1 LIFYGEKLKVIPATQ
16 KMILQI
22 NWLKPEQCH
31 EKTFLKKIKKPLNF
45 IYKKCKILLTNYNLV
60 WGDIMIKGLI
70 GAIFGSQ
77 NERDI
82 KKVSPIVDK
91 INSFEP
97 AIEKL
102 SDEELKSKTQE
113 FKERLQ
119 NGQTLNDI
127 LPEAFACVREASKR
141 TIGLRHFDVQMMGG
155 CILHSGKIAE
165 MRTGEGKTLVAT
177 LAVYLNALE
186 GKGVHVVT
194 VNDYLAKRD
203 KEWMGPIY
211 NALGMTVGNVCHDVT
226 NEERIQGYLCD
237 ITYVTNNELGF
248 DYLRDNM
255 VVSKEQRVLRP
266 LHYAIIDEVD
276 SILIDEARTPLIISG
291 AGEKSTDKYYVA
303 NRIIP
308 MLNGRYITEAEEV
321 KSKYDGVDLSK
332 GYDYLVDEKNH
343 TVVLTEQ
350 GVQKAERV
358 LGLKNLYDDM
368 QSEWVHHLTQAVRA
382 HNLYKRDV
390 HYVVKDGEVLIVD
403 EFTGRLMP
411 GRRWS
416 DGLHQAVEAKENLQ
430 IAEENQTLATIT
442 FQNFFRMYKKIAGMT
457 GTAVTEAGEFWE
469 IYKLEVVEVP
479 TNNPMVRKDHTDV
492 IYRTEK
498 EKYNA
503 IVEEIEKCWKAGQ
516 PVLVGTR
523 SIEKSEN
530 LAEVL
535 RKKGVPHNVL
545 NAKFHELEAQII
557 AQAGAKSAVT
567 IATNMAGRGTDIVL
581 GAGIEG
587 QNEDVKNAGGLYI
600 IGTERH
606 ESRRIDNQLRGRS
619 GRQGDPGAS
628 RFYLSM
634 QDELMRLFGSDR
646 MSSLMQK
653 LGLKEGEDI
662 QHPWISKAVENAQKK
677 VEGMNFDIRK
687 QLIDFD
693 NVMNKQRE
701 AIYSLRNEILEG
713 EDVSATIQDM
723 LLESVEEK
731 VDMWASDKTYPE
743 QWEWSNFKAWMERSF
758 SIIFEIPATDD
769 LNHLNK
775 EVLKEILTEKI
786 KEAYEKRKELLTP
799 EILGHIERMVLLQ
812 MIDTAWKENLYE
824 LDQLKKGI
832 GFRAYAQ
839 KDPKIEYQKESFILF
854 DGMMKRIREATIEYV
869 FKVQVNIAPKP
880 VFNQQKM
887 VEGKLAGGA
896 DKGNNSSN
904 KISAKDIKK
913 IGRNDPCP
921 CGSGKK
927 YKKCCGVNV

>member
-1 LIFYGEKLKVIPATQ
+1 
-16 KMILQI
+16 
-22 NWLKPEQCH
+22 
-31 EKTFLKKIKKPLNF
+31 
-45 IYKKCKILLTNYNLV
+45 
-60 WGDIMIKGLI
+60 MIKEII

-82 KKVSPIVDK
+82 KKIRPVVDK
-91 INSFEP
+91 INLLEP
-97 AIEKL
+97 EIQKL
-102 SDEELKSKTQE
+102 SDEELKQKSEK
-113 FKERLQ
+113 FKKRLV
-119 NGQTLNDI
+119 GGETLDDI

-141 TIGLRHFDVQMMGG
+141 SIGLRHFDVQMIGG
-155 CILHSGKIAE
+155 YILHKGKIAE
-165 MRTGEGKTLVAT
+165 MKTGEGKTLVAT

-203 KEWMGPIY
+203 KEWMEPVY
-211 NALGMTVGNVCHDVT
+211 NALGMTVGNICHDT
-226 NEERIQGYLCD
+226 SNDDRKKAYGCD

-266 LHYAIIDEVD
+266 LNYAIVDEVD

-291 AGEKSTDKYYVA
+291 AGEQSTDKYYVA
-303 NRIIP
+303 NRIVP
-308 MLNGRYITEAEEV
+308 MLKGRHITESEEI
-321 KSKYDGVDLSK
+321 KAKYEGVDLSK

-350 GVQKAERV
+350 GVQKAEKF
-358 LGLKNLYDDM
+358 LGVKNIYEDM
-368 QSEWVHHLTQAVRA
+368 QSEWVHHITQAIRA
-382 HNLYKRDV
+382 HELYKRDV
-390 HYVVKDGEVLIVD
+390 AYVVKDGEVIIVD

-416 DGLHQAVEAKENLQ
+416 DGLHQAIEAKENLKIEQ
-430 IAEENQTLATIT
+430 ENQTLATIT

-457 GTAVTEAGEFWE
+457 GTALTEASEFWE
-469 IYKLEVVEVP
+469 IYKLDVVEVP
-479 TNNPMVRKDHTDV
+479 TNNPMIRKDYPDV
-492 IYRTEK
+492 IYRTER

-503 IVEEIEKCWKAGQ
+503 IVNDIEGCWKKGQ

-523 SIEKSEN
+523 SIEKSE
-530 LAEVL
+530 LISDIL
-535 RKKGVPHNVL
+535 RKKGIPHNVL
-545 NAKFHELEAQII
+545 NAKYHELEAQII

-581 GAGIEG
+581 GAGDEE
-587 QNEDVKNAGGLYI
+587 NSKFVRDAGGLYI

-606 ESRRIDNQLRGRS
+606 ESRRIDNQLRGRA

-646 MSSLMQK
+646 MATLMQK
-653 LGLKEGEDI
+653 LGLKEGDDI
-662 QHPWISKAVENAQKK
+662 QHPWISKAVENAQRK

-687 QLIDFD
+687 QLIDYD

-701 AIYSLRNEILEG
+701 AVYRLRNEILEG

-723 LLESVEEK
+723 ILESVEEK
-731 VDMWASDKTYPE
+731 IEQWAPEKTYPE
-743 QWEWSNFKAWMERSF
+743 QWEWMHFHAWMMRSF
-758 SIIFEIPATDD
+758 GIDFEMKNTDE
-769 LNHLNK
+769 LNYLTR
-775 EVLKEILTEKI
+775 EALKDILLEKI
-786 KEAYEKRKELLTP
+786 KEAYGKRKEELGEEL
-799 EILGHIERMVLLQ
+799 LGHIERMVLLQ
-812 MIDTAWKENLYE
+812 MIDVAWKDNLYE

-832 GFRAYAQ
+832 GYRAYAQ

-854 DGMMKRIREATIEYV
+854 DTMMKRIREATIEYI
-869 FKVQVNIAPKP
+869 FKVQVNVTARPIPIRQRENVADA
-880 VFNQQKM
+880 
-887 VEGKLAGGA
+887 AGSSSQSSSLN
-896 DKGNNSSN
+896 GN
-904 KISAKDIKK
+904 KKETKKYISPKDIKK

-927 YKKCCGVNV
+927 YKKCCGAN

>member
-1 LIFYGEKLKVIPATQ
+1 
-16 KMILQI
+16 
-22 NWLKPEQCH
+22 
-31 EKTFLKKIKKPLNF
+31 
-45 IYKKCKILLTNYNLV
+45 
-60 WGDIMIKGLI
+60 MIKSLI

-82 KKVSPIVDK
+82 KKIKPIVDQ
-91 INSFEP
+91 INSFES

-102 SDEELKSKTQE
+102 SDDELKLKTQE
-113 FKERLQ
+113 FKKRLSE
-119 NGQTLNDI
+119 GAVLDSL

-141 TIGLRHFDVQMMGG
+141 TLGLRHFDVQMIGG
-155 CILHSGKIAE
+155 YILHQGKIAE
-165 MRTGEGKTLVAT
+165 MKTGEGKTLVAT

-186 GKGVHVVT
+186 EKGVHVVT

-203 KEWMGPIY
+203 KEWMEPVY
-211 NALGMTVGNVCHDVT
+211 NALGMTVGSVFHDVS
-226 NEERIQGYLCD
+226 NDERQKAYNSD

-255 VVSKEQRVLRP
+255 VVSKSQRVLRP

-291 AGEKSTDKYYVA
+291 AGEKSTDKYYVS
-303 NRIIP
+303 NKIVP
-308 MLNGRYITEAEEV
+308 MLNGRHITESEEI
-321 KSKYDGVDLSK
+321 KAKYDGIDLSK
-332 GYDYLVDEKNH
+332 GYDYLIDEKNH
-343 TVVLTEQ
+343 TVVLTEP
-350 GVQKAERV
+350 GVQKAEKV
-358 LGLKNLYDDM
+358 LGLKNIYEDM
-368 QSEWVHHLTQAVRA
+368 QSEWVHHLTQAIRA
-382 HNLYKRDV
+382 HELYKRDV
-390 HYVVKDGEVLIVD
+390 AYVVKNGEVIIVD

-416 DGLHQAVEAKENLQ
+416 DGLHQAIEAKENLQ

-457 GTAVTEAGEFWE
+457 GTALTEAGEFWE

-479 TNNPMVRKDHTDV
+479 TNNPMVRKDYPDV

-503 IVEEIEKCWKAGQ
+503 IVDDIEQCWKAGQ

-523 SIEKSEN
+523 SIEKSEKV
-530 LAEVL
+530 ADVL
-535 RKKGVPHNVL
+535 RKKGIPHQVL

-557 AQAGAKSAVT
+557 AQAGAKNAVT

-581 GAGIEG
+581 GAGDTEN
-587 QNEDVKNAGGLYI
+587 NEFVKKAGGLYI

-646 MSSLMQK
+646 MAVLMQK
-653 LGLKEGEDI
+653 LGLKEGDDI

-713 EDVSATIQDM
+713 EDISTTIQDM

-731 VDMWASDKTYPE
+731 IDLWAPAKAYPE
-743 QWEWSNFKAWMERSF
+743 QWEWQNFYAWMMRSF
-758 SIIFEIPATDD
+758 SINFEMNNPDE
-769 LNHLNK
+769 LNYLTR
-775 EVLKEILTEKI
+775 EALKDILSEKI
-786 KEAYEKRKELLTP
+786 NEAYNKRKE
-799 EILGHIERMVLLQ
+799 ELG
-812 MIDTAWKENLYE
+812 
-824 LDQLKKGI
+824 
-832 GFRAYAQ
+832 
-839 KDPKIEYQKESFILF
+839 
-854 DGMMKRIREATIEYV
+854 
-869 FKVQVNIAPKP
+869 
-880 VFNQQKM
+880 
-887 VEGKLAGGA
+887 VE
-896 DKGNNSSN
+896 
-904 KISAKDIKK
+904 
-913 IGRNDPCP
+913 
-921 CGSGKK
+921 
-927 YKKCCGVNV
+927 